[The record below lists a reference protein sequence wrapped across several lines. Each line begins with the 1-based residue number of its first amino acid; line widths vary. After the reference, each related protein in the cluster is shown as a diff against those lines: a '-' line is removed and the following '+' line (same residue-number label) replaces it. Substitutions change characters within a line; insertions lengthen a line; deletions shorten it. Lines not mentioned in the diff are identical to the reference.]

1 VLRSPLSETQVS
13 RRSRSEDAI
22 YFATAKN
29 RFVGSVSVGYGPGGK
44 RIQRKVFGKTK
55 QEVRDRLKALR
66 EELNAGVRS
75 SSTCTVREA
84 VDDWLREGLDGTSE
98 RTRTLYEGL
107 LGPVLDAIGAR
118 PLRVL
123 SAGDVRSALNQLG
136 TRYSTRSLQITR
148 NSLER
153 AIRHAESND
162 LVGRNVAALVKAPQ
176 GRSGRRSKSFTLD
189 QAKAL
194 LAASEGTRLHAY
206 VVLSLLVGIRREEA
220 RALRWDHVVTW
231 ADDSAGWQP
240 VSSAGFDPSR
250 AGEGRFA
257 IYVWRSER
265 EGGDTKTEKS
275 RRTLALPRRCVE
287 ALRQQQEQQERD
299 RQVAG
304 DLWQEHG
311 LVFASRVGTP
321 LSADNV
327 IRAFR
332 LITKKAGLGDDW
344 APREL
349 RHTFVSVM
357 SANGV
362 PVENIA
368 LLVGHDRT
376 ATTETVYRHEIRP
389 ALTQGAEVMDKIFG

>member
-1 VLRSPLSETQVS
+1 MSAP
-13 RRSRSEDAI
+13 I
-22 YFATAKN
+22 FAA
-29 RFVGSVSVGYGPGGK
+29 
-44 RIQRKVFGKTK
+44 
-55 QEVRDRLKALR
+55 
-66 EELNAGVRS
+66 ELD
-75 SSTCTVREA
+75 C
-84 VDDWLREGLDGTSE
+84 L
-98 RTRTLYEGL
+98 L
-107 LGPVLDAIGAR
+107 LGQVAQVLNFEFAV
-118 PLRVL
+118 RVL
-123 SAGDVRSALNQLG
+123 VH
-136 TRYSTRSLQITR
+136 
-148 NSLER
+148 E
-153 AIRHAESND
+153 
-162 LVGRNVAALVKAPQ
+162 
-176 GRSGRRSKSFTLD
+176 

-194 LAASEGTRLHAY
+194 LAAAEHTRLHAY
-206 VVLSLLVGIRREEA
+206 VVLSLLAGIRTEEA
-220 RALRWDHVVTW
+220 RALPRDHVVTW
-231 ADDSAGWQP
+231 VDDPARWQP
-240 VSSAGFDPSR
+240 VASAGFAPSQ
-250 AGEGRFA
+250 AGEDRFA

-287 ALRQQQEQQERD
+287 ALRQQWDQQERD

-304 DLWQEHG
+304 ELWQEHG

-321 LSADNV
+321 LSANNV

-332 LITKKAGLGDDW
+332 LITKKAGLGEDW

-389 ALTQGAEVMDKIFG
+389 ALTQGAEVMDGVSDSA